1 MEKRKWFQLDK
12 KADKEIISLAWPSI
26 TEQILEMMVGMVST
40 IFMGRIGIFAVA
52 AVGMVNMLMG
62 FMQTVFS
69 GLSIGTT
76 VIIARVTGEGN
87 HHEAKRAL
95 IQSGYM
101 AILVGVLLAVIGRVF
116 SLPLLNLFF
125 GKAEPEVFQA
135 GISYFNIVLINLPFL
150 VLDIIVSG
158 AMRGAGDTK
167 TPMIITGGVNIINII
182 LNTVLIFGV
191 PILHIPALGIVGS
204 AIAVTVS
211 RIIGVTV
218 RVLVLYN
225 YKKLKLNLSLKDDY
239 SIKPEM
245 IKRIINIGVPG
256 FIEQAVMQ
264 GGFLVLQIIIVPL
277 GTVAMAAYQIG
288 LNINALAFFPIFG
301 FAIANTTLVGQSLG
315 EKNYEKAETYSREGM
330 KITMAVGFFI
340 GILMIIFAKYLAV
353 LYTGD
358 PMVIKESIGI
368 VCTFG
373 VIEPLLAI
381 LNLCSATLKAAGDIK
396 YVMITSFVGLWT
408 FRVILS
414 FVLIHLLHIGLTAVM
429 IGIFFD
435 FCSRSI
441 MYLTRVHD
449 GKWKYIKV

>member
-1 MEKRKWFQLDK
+1 MKRWFQLDK

-40 IFMGRIGIFAVA
+40 IFMGRIGIYAVA

-62 FMQTVFS
+62 FLQTVFS

-76 VIIARVTGEGN
+76 VIIARVTGEGHN
-87 HHEAKRAL
+87 EDAKRAL

-101 AILVGVLLAVIGRVF
+101 AIIVGVFIAVIGRII
-116 SLPLLNLFF
+116 SLPLLGLFF
-125 GKAEPEVFQA
+125 GKAEPEVFTA
-135 GISYFNIVLINLPFL
+135 GISYLNIILINLPFL

-167 TPMIITGGVNIINII
+167 TPMIITGGVNILNII

-191 PILHIPALGIVGS
+191 PALHIPAFGIVGS
-204 AIAVTVS
+204 AAAVTVS

-225 YKKLKLNLSLKDDY
+225 FKGLKLNLSLKDDY
-239 SIKPEM
+239 RIRVDM
-245 IKRIINIGVPG
+245 IKRIINIGIPG

-264 GGFLVLQIIIVPL
+264 GGFLVLQIVIVPL

-315 EKNYEKAETYSREGM
+315 EGNHEKAETYSHESL
-330 KITMAVGFFI
+330 KIAMLVAFVI
-340 GILMIIFAKYLAV
+340 GILMIIFSKLLAG
-353 LYTGD
+353 LYSTD
-358 PMVIKESIGI
+358 SLVIKEAIGI

-373 VIEPLLAI
+373 VIEPLLAV
-381 LNLCSATLKAAGDIK
+381 LNVCSATLKAAGDIK
-396 YVMITSFVGLWT
+396 YVMVTSFVGLWT
-408 FRVILS
+408 FRVFLS
-414 FVLIHLLHIGLTAVM
+414 FLLINLLGLGLTAVM

-435 FCSRSI
+435 FSSRSA
-441 MYLTRVHD
+441 MYLIRVKS
-449 GKWKYIKV
+449 GKWKLLTV